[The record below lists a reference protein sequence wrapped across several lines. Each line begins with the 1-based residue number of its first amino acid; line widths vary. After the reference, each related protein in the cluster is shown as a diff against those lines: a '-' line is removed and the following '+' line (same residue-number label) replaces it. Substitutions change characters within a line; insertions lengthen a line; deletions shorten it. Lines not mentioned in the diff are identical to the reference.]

1 MDLLS
6 PSPQYV
12 RHNGIQKPLRNP
24 SKRYIQYEDDSQNAH
39 QSSSTLGEDAI
50 PDIQY
55 HPQTQ
60 RSRVNLHNK
69 KSSVQFNNQNL
80 EVLSEEG
87 AQSKEGKDR
96 NRRASEEYFEGATS
110 KGLKKSPSEK
120 RYKINSDGSMNI
132 LPPLNLGAQ

>member
-1 MDLLS
+1 
-6 PSPQYV
+6 
-12 RHNGIQKPLRNP
+12 
-24 SKRYIQYEDDSQNAH
+24 
-39 QSSSTLGEDAI
+39 LGED
-50 PDIQY
+50 PLLDIQ

-60 RSRVNLHNK
+60 RSRVNQHNK

-120 RYKINSDGSMNI
+120 RYKINSDGSMNV
-132 LPPLNLGAQ
+132 LPPLNMGG